1 MPLDGAT
8 ETFMYEYYL
17 FYTMLCC
24 KFVDLV
30 VVLDKAVTASI
41 VVF

>member
-1 MPLDGAT
+1 MEPLRPLCMNII
-8 ETFMYEYYL
+8 F
-17 FYTMLCC
+17 FLCC